1 MVFDWSNQSNDH
13 RINRIFQTFLWLIRW
28 VFDCLSITFDCYS
41 ITFDCYSIAFD
52 LWKIKK
58 NFRFWYSWYA
68 YREKALHHRDL
79 RRHYGRQKTLALTSL
94 QLKPGVLSSEIDIIQ
109 ITKEGKQAILF
120 LNIFPNYIS
129 MIKLN
134 ISNLGLL
141 QYDLFWFLYILP
153 PVLTIEK
160 LRWSFFCLS

>member
-1 MVFDWSNQSNDH
+1 MKNKKKTSVFDIHDMRTVS
-13 RINRIFQTFLWLIRW
+13 
-28 VFDCLSITFDCYS
+28 
-41 ITFDCYSIAFD
+41 
-52 LWKIKK
+52 
-58 NFRFWYSWYA
+58 
-68 YREKALHHRDL
+68 EKALHHRDL
-79 RRHYGRQKTLALTSL
+79 RRHCGRQKTLALTSL

-141 QYDLFWFLYILP
+141 QYDLF
-153 PVLTIEK
+153 
-160 LRWSFFCLS
+160 